1 MKDLTPF
8 LGKLHRGTRRSVLL
22 NEEQRQWF
30 AAAILEYPIEY
41 IGKKMGVCYMTVARL
56 IDTLGLPRGRRFNGS
71 QIFYKIHPEELQK
84 RNEKIRQ
91 KRMKL
96 IKREKFNLR
105 MGAAPG
111 DQRLCEHQQYVEHA
125 VYTAGKTKTRRLHRA
140 TDGALHE
147 RRPDGVLLRR
157 AHQAAPYDG
166 AAHGGGRLQLQ
177 AIVEQDRRPGSTVAH
192 GAPAARLDAV
202 KAVNLTTMFAILI
215 DSLSRYV
222 LNV

>member
-8 LGKLHRGTRRSVLL
+8 PGKLHRGTRRSVLL

-105 MGAAPG
+105 MGLH
-111 DQRLCEHQQYVEHA
+111 QETNVYVNINSMSNTQYIRRVRLRQDGYTVPRTGRFTNDDPMVYYYDEHTKRHPMMERHMVAEGYSF
-125 VYTAGKTKTRRLHRA
+125 KPLPTKTDEPA
-140 TDGALHE
+140 T
-147 RRPDGVLLRR
+147 RRPMEHRLREWM
-157 AHQAAPYDG
+157 
-166 AAHGGGRLQLQ
+166 L
-177 AIVEQDRRPGSTVAH
+177 
-192 GAPAARLDAV
+192 
-202 KAVNLTTMFAILI
+202 
-215 DSLSRYV
+215 
-222 LNV
+222 

>member
-8 LGKLHRGTRRSVLL
+8 PGKLHRGTRRSVLL
-22 NEEQRQWF
+22 NEDQRQWF

-105 MGAAPG
+105 MGLH
-111 DQRLCEHQQYVEHA
+111 QETNVYVNINVMTNTQYIRRVRLRQDGYTVPRMGRFTNDDPMVYYYDEHTKRHPIMERHMVAEGYSFKPLSS
-125 VYTAGKTKTRRLHRA
+125 KTDEPATRRPMEHR
-140 TDGALHE
+140 
-147 RRPDGVLLRR
+147 LREWM
-157 AHQAAPYDG
+157 
-166 AAHGGGRLQLQ
+166 L
-177 AIVEQDRRPGSTVAH
+177 
-192 GAPAARLDAV
+192 
-202 KAVNLTTMFAILI
+202 
-215 DSLSRYV
+215 
-222 LNV
+222 

>member
-8 LGKLHRGTRRSVLL
+8 PGKLHRGTRRSVLL

-105 MGAAPG
+105 MGLH
-111 DQRLCEHQQYVEHA
+111 QETNVYVNINSMSNTQYIRRVRLRQDGYTVPRTGRFTNDDPMVYYYDEHTKRHPMMERHMVAEGYSF
-125 VYTAGKTKTRRLHRA
+125 KPLPTKTDEPA
-140 TDGALHE
+140 T
-147 RRPDGVLLRR
+147 RRPMEHRLR
-157 AHQAAPYDG
+157 DWM
-166 AAHGGGRLQLQ
+166 L
-177 AIVEQDRRPGSTVAH
+177 
-192 GAPAARLDAV
+192 
-202 KAVNLTTMFAILI
+202 
-215 DSLSRYV
+215 
-222 LNV
+222 

>member
-8 LGKLHRGTRRSVLL
+8 PGKLHRGTRRSVLL

-105 MGAAPG
+105 MGLH
-111 DQRLCEHQQYVEHA
+111 QETNVYVNINSMSNTQYIRRVRLRQDGYTVPRTGRFTNDDPMVYYYDEHTKRHPMMERHMVAEGYSFKPLSSKTDDREARSPMEH
-125 VYTAGKTKTRRLHRA
+125 RLR
-140 TDGALHE
+140 DWML
-147 RRPDGVLLRR
+147 
-157 AHQAAPYDG
+157 
-166 AAHGGGRLQLQ
+166 
-177 AIVEQDRRPGSTVAH
+177 
-192 GAPAARLDAV
+192 
-202 KAVNLTTMFAILI
+202 
-215 DSLSRYV
+215 
-222 LNV
+222 